1 MTWLDRPLALRR
13 VAARRHSALALAA
26 ALALAGPLA
35 HRSFA
40 QPAAPAAGGAAAV
53 AAAGA
58 PAGVGLD
65 ALSDDVVMNE
75 LAARGQDSLLNH
87 MFEVKKLP
95 KEQRDAFVGLQA
107 FRELSDRSK
116 PLPERRRQ
124 QLVGQAVAG

>member
-1 MTWLDRPLALRR
+1 MTWLDRPLAPRR
-13 VAARRHSALALAA
+13 VAAPRHSALALAA

-40 QPAAPAAGGAAAV
+40 QPAAPAAGGAAG
-53 AAAGA
+53 AATA

-124 QLVGQAVAG
+124 QL